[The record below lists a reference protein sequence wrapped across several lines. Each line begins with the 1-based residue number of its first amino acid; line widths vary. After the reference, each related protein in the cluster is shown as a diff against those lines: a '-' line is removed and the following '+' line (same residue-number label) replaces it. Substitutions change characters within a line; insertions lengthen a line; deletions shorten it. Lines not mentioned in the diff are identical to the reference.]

1 VTGFCSGA
9 YEKIMNAVFE
19 LWSRILP
26 DRALACCFN
35 LEYLLVGGRDERD
48 ATRGRYFM
56 WYDWMAG
63 GWGGRADRDGSSAT
77 SPIFGVGLAVQSC
90 EAQERLTPVLTSEHA
105 IPADSGG
112 PGRFRGGCGVRKGGR
127 LTEIGRTVMSY
138 SCDRGRSVTWGL
150 HGGLPSLPHGVTLE
164 RTGERPRYLG
174 VVFSGVPVRTG
185 DRFWRPSAG
194 GGGLGDP
201 LERDPAQVLEDVID
215 GYVTVAGA
223 ARDYGVVVEP
233 IDAEV
238 DDWRVD
244 AAATVATRA
253 YIRAA
258 RDGWLDEDAELVAER
273 LRHGRIT
280 VAEAVRHYGV
290 ICDWDKSTLLPR
302 STEQFRAALR
312 ARRAQS

>member
-1 VTGFCSGA
+1 
-9 YEKIMNAVFE
+9 
-19 LWSRILP
+19 
-26 DRALACCFN
+26 
-35 LEYLLVGGRDERD
+35 
-48 ATRGRYFM
+48 
-56 WYDWMAG
+56 
-63 GWGGRADRDGSSAT
+63 
-77 SPIFGVGLAVQSC
+77 
-90 EAQERLTPVLTSEHA
+90 
-105 IPADSGG
+105 
-112 PGRFRGGCGVRKGGR
+112 
-127 LTEIGRTVMSY
+127 
-138 SCDRGRSVTWGL
+138 
-150 HGGLPSLPHGVTLE
+150 
-164 RTGERPRYLG
+164 
-174 VVFSGVPVRTG
+174 
-185 DRFWRPSAG
+185 
-194 GGGLGDP
+194 LGDP

-223 ARDYGVVVEP
+223 ARDYGVVVEA

-244 AAATVATRA
+244 AAATVETRA